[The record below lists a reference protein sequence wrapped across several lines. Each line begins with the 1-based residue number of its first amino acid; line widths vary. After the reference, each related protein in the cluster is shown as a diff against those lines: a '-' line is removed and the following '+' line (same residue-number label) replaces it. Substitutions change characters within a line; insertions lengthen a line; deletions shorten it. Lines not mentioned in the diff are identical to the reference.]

1 MCRQSMQTKW
11 IEPSK
16 LFATRLAKAEE
27 RKAVNSARVDPPYN
41 VAIDGNVSGLG
52 KVHHHEFAMASGE
65 MTHHGV
71 ADFWLC
77 DVWSGQ
83 SLMEGCRRALGMTA
97 RYPGR
102 GQGRAASAQAA
113 ARELLRVL
121 VEIRRRR
128 MQA

>member
-1 MCRQSMQTKW
+1 MSSGDQAPDHRAADF
-11 IEPSK
+11 PGH
-16 LFATRLAKAEE
+16 AAAEV
-27 RKAVNSARVDPPYN
+27 RGISVTSA
-41 VAIDGNVSGLG
+41 
-52 KVHHHEFAMASGE
+52 
-65 MTHHGV
+65 HHGV

-102 GQGRAASAQAA
+102 GQGRVASAQAA

-128 MQA
+128 TQE

>member
-1 MCRQSMQTKW
+1 MAVEPKSIATCSNGITVNMKADAQTK
-11 IEPSK
+11 S
-16 LFATRLAKAEE
+16 TQ
-27 RKAVNSARVDPPYN
+27 SARR
-41 VAIDGNVSGLG
+41 ATVSRR
-52 KVHHHEFAMASGE
+52 MASGE